1 MKTFIIALSFL
12 VLSQSTYAQKEAL
25 IIESNNKFSFDIYQ
39 KLKKH
44 NDNIIFSP
52 ASITSSI
59 AMTYV
64 GAKNNTFNEI
74 AQTFYFDIDINNF
87 SKDYTNLFK
96 NDKIGKSKLSL
107 YNANSL
113 WIQNELSINK
123 NFLNINKQYFSSS
136 LHFTDF
142 VNESEPSRLKINQWV
157 VDNTNKKIKDLI
169 PAKTIDNSTRLVLVN
184 ALYFKGAWQNKF
196 DKEKNTTENFQ
207 VDNNEFIKANF
218 MNRNIYSWYYE
229 DKDAQIVDIP
239 YSDGNISLMIIM
251 PKSFKKI
258 RKFEKKLNY
267 NYYINYIQNKE
278 RKQIDLSLPK
288 FSIESDYDLNKTLH
302 EMGIKDAFTNKADF
316 SGITDQEKLFISKI
330 IHKANIAVDEEGTEA
345 TAATAVI
352 MAKTFF
358 LSDEVKLNINKPF
371 IYILCN
377 NTDNCIYFMGK
388 IKNPNKP

>member
-12 VLSQSTYAQKEAL
+12 VLSQSTYAQKVVSV
-25 IIESNNKFSFDIYQ
+25 IESNNKFSFDIYQ
-39 KLKKH
+39 KLKKQ

-52 ASITSSI
+52 ASITSAV
-59 AMTYV
+59 AMTYI

-74 AQTFYFDIDINNF
+74 SNTFYFDADINTF
-87 SKDYTNLFK
+87 SKDYANLI
-96 NDKIGKSKLSL
+96 KINKISKSKLSL

-113 WIQNELSINK
+113 WIQNELSLNK
-123 NFLNINKQYFSSS
+123 NFLTINKQYFSSS

-142 VNESEPSRLKINQWV
+142 INESELSRSKINKWV
-157 VDNTNKKIKDLI
+157 EDNTNKKIKDLI
-169 PAKTIDNSTRLVLVN
+169 QANTIDNSTRLVLVN

-207 VDNNEFIKANF
+207 VGKNEFIKATF
-218 MNRNIYSWYYE
+218 MNRSINSWYYE

-239 YSDGNISLMIIM
+239 YSDENISLMIIM
-251 PKSFKKI
+251 PKSYKKAK
-258 RKFEKKLNY
+258 KFEKKLNY
-267 NYYINYIQNKE
+267 EYYINYIQNKE

-302 EMGIKDAFTNKADF
+302 EMGIKDAFSNKADF
-316 SGITDQEKLFISKI
+316 SGITDQEKLLISNV
-330 IHKANIAVDEEGTEA
+330 IHKANINVDEEGTEA

-352 MAKTFF
+352 MAKMFF
-358 LSDEVKLNINKPF
+358 MRAEVKININKPF
-371 IYILCN
+371 IYILRN

-388 IKNPNKP
+388 IKNPN